1 MGKYSKKKKKQKKN
15 VGLSILLTALLALLV
30 LLIWVAILL
39 ARREVPVL
47 EPGNAGTTQQES
59 TGENTDESTDALQI
73 QPQMTEP
80 AALELSDGL
89 RILSVSKYTGMYMED
104 GTNEIV
110 SDVMM
115 IVLENGSEKDLQL
128 ARISLEYSSMT
139 AEFEVT
145 NLPAG
150 EKAVLLEKN
159 RQPMRLEDPLSA
171 QSRNVLFFPEKMQV
185 REDRLQITGSN
196 GSLKV
201 TNVSGADITGDIYI
215 YYKNSASDL
224 LYGGITYRTSVKGGL
239 AAGESASIIAGHY
252 APASCRILQVEIIE

>member
-15 VGLSILLTALLALLV
+15 VGLMILVTVLLALLV
-30 LLIWVAILL
+30 LLIWVASLL
-39 ARREVPVL
+39 ARREVPLL
-47 EPGNAGTTQQES
+47 EPGSAGTEQQES
-59 TGENTDESTDALQI
+59 TGENTEMLQT

-80 AALELSDGL
+80 AALELTDGL

-128 ARISLEYSSMT
+128 ARISLEYADMT

-145 NLPAG
+145 ILPAG

-159 RQPMRLEDPLSA
+159 RQPMRPEEPLSV
-171 QSRNVLFFPEKMQV
+171 QTRNVLFFPEKMQL
-185 REDRLQITGSN
+185 REDLLQITGSN

-201 TNVSGADITGDIYI
+201 TNISGGDIAGDIYI

-239 AAGESASIIAGHY
+239 VAGESASIIAGHY
-252 APASCRILQVEIIE
+252 APESCRILQVEIIE